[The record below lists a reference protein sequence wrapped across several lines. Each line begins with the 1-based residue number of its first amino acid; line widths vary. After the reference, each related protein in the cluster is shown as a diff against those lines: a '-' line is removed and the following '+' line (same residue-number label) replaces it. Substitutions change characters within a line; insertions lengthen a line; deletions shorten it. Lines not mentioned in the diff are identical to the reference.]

1 MLNRII
7 EQKLGT
13 EINYMEIV
21 RDWLRKTKIGNR
33 EDMIT
38 AVLISSNIGD
48 RKQAEQLVD
57 DVLNNK
63 KEN

>member
-1 MLNRII
+1 MLDKII
-7 EQKLGT
+7 EQKIEPG
-13 EINYMEIV
+13 IDYMEIV

>member
-1 MLNRII
+1 MLDSII
-7 EQKLGT
+7 EQKIEPG
-13 EINYMEIV
+13 IDYMEIV